1 MRLAPNQMSVCV
13 FQEVIG
19 NSVKQAVCFPLY
31 TISERYSLF
40 LILSVIYQTDTEP
53 KHLIV
58 NLLLDFVVRK

>member
-1 MRLAPNQMSVCV
+1 MRLTPNHMSVYV

-19 NSVKQAVCFPLY
+19 HSVKQAVCLPLY
-31 TISERYSLF
+31 TVPERYSLF